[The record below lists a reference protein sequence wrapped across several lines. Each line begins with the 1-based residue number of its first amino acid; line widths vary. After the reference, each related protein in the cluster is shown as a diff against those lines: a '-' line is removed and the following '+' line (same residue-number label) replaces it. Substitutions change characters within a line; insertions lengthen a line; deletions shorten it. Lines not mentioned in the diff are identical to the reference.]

1 MKRCLLFAAVVTAF
15 FLTVSQALAQ
25 RTIIS
30 GKVTDSGSGDPIPF
44 ANVYFKSSQVGTTT
58 DFDGNFQIS
67 TDQPGDS
74 LTAAFVGYHPR
85 SKVVRKGSIQV
96 INFQL
101 EEAVVALEAVIVRPG
116 ENPVIPIMRQVIRN
130 KENNDKRKL
139 SAYEYDTY
147 TKIEV
152 DVDNMTEKFRQ
163 RKIIQKIT
171 AVLDSVQQLAGEDG
185 KPILPIMISESVSKI
200 YYRDAPALKKEK
212 ILKTKINGL
221 GIEDGTTVTQMVGSS
236 FQEYNFY
243 QNWLNIVT
251 KDFMSP
257 MADGWR
263 LYYEMDLMDSTMVD
277 GHYCYRLDF
286 FPRSKQ
292 DLAFTGSMWITKKE
306 YALKQIDA
314 TVTRSANLN
323 FIEKIRIQQEL
334 RQVEGGAWL
343 PVKNRILIDVSE
355 LTPTSAGML
364 AKFYTSNE
372 NFIIGKPYPPKFYE
386 RTIETAEDFRQY
398 EDEKYWDTLRHEPLT
413 EAELNVYRMVD
424 TLRNIPVVR
433 TYTDIVKTVVDG
445 YYKAGPLKLGPYLS
459 AVSWNN
465 VEGLRLTAGFKTTLA
480 LSKTWIYRGQIGYGL
495 IDERFK
501 YLVSAQRI
509 LDKKN
514 WTTLSIRARRDVAR
528 IGVDD
533 EALADNPLFLAA
545 LRWGFF
551 RRGYYFDEYRISA
564 QREFFRGFSQRL
576 TYKYWTFDPTYPF
589 AYFEKPGSGDV
600 FSTFQSAEISLEAR
614 YAKDEMFIQDDNE
627 RISLGTTKWPV
638 FWVKYTRGFKGI
650 AGSDFDYDKLR
661 MVVTKRIRTG
671 PLGTGYMTLSG
682 EYVFNTIPYPM
693 LALHLGNQS
702 PVYSSITY
710 NLMDYGEFIS
720 DRYVSVQYR
729 QYLEGFLLNRMPLLK
744 KLNWRLLGT
753 ANVITGGMRES
764 NRQLISQFT
773 ANGIETPSV
782 NFLGSKP
789 YIELGYGVEN
799 IFRFLRVDF
808 VHRMTYLKDR
818 PDARRFGILF
828 TAQFQL

>member
-1 MKRCLLFAAVVTAF
+1 
-15 FLTVSQALAQ
+15 
-25 RTIIS
+25 
-30 GKVTDSGSGDPIPF
+30 
-44 ANVYFKSSQVGTTT
+44 
-58 DFDGNFQIS
+58 
-67 TDQPGDS
+67 
-74 LTAAFVGYHPR
+74 
-85 SKVVRKGSIQV
+85 
-96 INFQL
+96 
-101 EEAVVALEAVIVRPG
+101 
-116 ENPVIPIMRQVIRN
+116 
-130 KENNDKRKL
+130 
-139 SAYEYDTY
+139 
-147 TKIEV
+147 
-152 DVDNMTEKFRQ
+152 
-163 RKIIQKIT
+163 
-171 AVLDSVQQLAGEDG
+171 
-185 KPILPIMISESVSKI
+185 
-200 YYRDAPALKKEK
+200 
-212 ILKTKINGL
+212 
-221 GIEDGTTVTQMVGSS
+221 
-236 FQEYNFY
+236 
-243 QNWLNIVT
+243 
-251 KDFMSP
+251 
-257 MADGWR
+257 
-263 LYYEMDLMDSTMVD
+263 
-277 GHYCYRLDF
+277 
-286 FPRSKQ
+286 
-292 DLAFTGSMWITKKE
+292 
-306 YALKQIDA
+306 
-314 TVTRSANLN
+314 
-323 FIEKIRIQQEL
+323 
-334 RQVEGGAWL
+334 
-343 PVKNRILIDVSE
+343 
-355 LTPTSAGML
+355 
-364 AKFYTSNE
+364 
-372 NFIIGKPYPPKFYE
+372 
-386 RTIETAEDFRQY
+386 
-398 EDEKYWDTLRHEPLT
+398 
-413 EAELNVYRMVD
+413 
-424 TLRNIPVVR
+424 
-433 TYTDIVKTVVDG
+433 
-445 YYKAGPLKLGPYLS
+445 
-459 AVSWNN
+459 

-480 LSKTWIYRGQIGYGL
+480 LSKNWIYRGQIGYGL

-501 YLVSAQRI
+501 YLLSAQRI

-576 TYKYWTFDPTYPF
+576 SYKYWTFDPTYPF

-627 RISLGTTKWPV
+627 RISLGTTKWPI

-650 AGSDFDYDKLR
+650 AGSDFSYDKLR
-661 MVVTKRIRTG
+661 MMVTKRIRTG

-702 PVYSSITY
+702 PVYSSVTY

-729 QYLEGFLLNRMPLLK
+729 QYLEGFLLNRLPLLK

-764 NRQLISQFT
+764 NRLLIAQFT
-773 ANGIETPSV
+773 ANGTETPPV
-782 NFLGSKP
+782 NFLNNKP